1 LRSVIAAA
9 RAGFLSVLITL
20 GGRACAVDRSVLARN
35 LVAEAVFRLV
45 AREKSRV
52 SPGEVTARYR
62 EYHVPPIRRE
72 VSSTRHDCAVHW
84 PTRRYQRVCLSSS
97 GA

>member
-1 LRSVIAAA
+1 
-9 RAGFLSVLITL
+9 
-20 GGRACAVDRSVLARN
+20 VDRSVLARN

-62 EYHVPPIRRE
+62 EHHVPPIRR
-72 VSSTRHDCAVHW
+72 
-84 PTRRYQRVCLSSS
+84 
-97 GA
+97 